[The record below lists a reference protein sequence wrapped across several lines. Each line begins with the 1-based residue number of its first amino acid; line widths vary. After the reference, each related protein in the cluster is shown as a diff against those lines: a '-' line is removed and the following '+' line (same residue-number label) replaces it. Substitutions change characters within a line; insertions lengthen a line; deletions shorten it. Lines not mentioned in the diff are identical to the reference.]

1 MAAPTEFCTF
11 CRLARFGLLARSIGS
26 RTMVDPKRCI
36 VQYRTSINV
45 HTSRCYVS
53 EAARQNV
60 ILIPQYLNRRLDQ
73 IKKAKSHGKN
83 SVPLARPGRIVISC
97 KRKEFNHYGGQTL
110 GKFDVPQLASKGWK
124 HKKSV
129 GDHFT
134 IVGYT
139 KNPALLPVPDEEDT
153 DKGKSVVREGGDRP
167 LTTFGGLP
175 LDEGIL
181 EGLHAMNMVVPT
193 KIQAAAIPAILSGK
207 NVLCAAETGS
217 GKTLCYVVPLLQSL
231 LPVVRE
237 SDADMTQREQGRP
250 LAVIVVPAR
259 ELAEQVMT
267 VLTTFNTALLKPFKM
282 QIVVGGQGIGN
293 IKKKL
298 GKQVDILVITPG
310 MLNKALHK
318 GFLGM
323 DWVRHLVLDEI
334 DTLLDDSFSDMT
346 LEAISCCQVR
356 VSEVGGVGDGTQV
369 IMAGATMPKRTAEI
383 LGEIV
388 PMESLATVTTPAL
401 HRVMPHVSQKFLRV
415 KPSSKA
421 ATVLELVKQD
431 VNVNCPVI
439 VFCNTFSTA
448 DWLSHTLREN
458 NINHSKITGKL
469 SASVRLGIFKEF
481 QDGLTD
487 VLVCTDI
494 ASRGLDTVRVQHV
507 INFDFPG
514 VVSDYIHRVGRV
526 GRVGSRVAGR
536 VTSLVCQPYEVDM
549 LWKIE
554 TAVRRQAELKGV
566 DANITRKIAKRFMDE
581 WDFPE
586 D

>member
-1 MAAPTEFCTF
+1 MAAPIEICRF
-11 CRLARFGLLARSIGS
+11 CRLARFGFLVRSIGS
-26 RTMVDPKRCI
+26 RSTIDSDKCT
-36 VQYRTSINV
+36 VQYGDSININ
-45 HTSRCYVS
+45 TQLSRYYVS

-60 ILIPQYLNRRLDQ
+60 IRIPQYLNRRLDQ
-73 IKKAKSHGKN
+73 IKKAKSLGKN
-83 SVPLARPGRIVISC
+83 SVPLARPGRIIISC
-97 KRKEFNHYGGQTL
+97 KRKEFNHYGGQSL
-110 GKFDVPQLASKGWK
+110 GKFDIPTLASQGWK

-139 KNPALLPVPDEEDT
+139 KNPALLPEEKDT
-153 DKGKSVVREGGDRP
+153 DKEKVVAGEGGDRP

-175 LDEGIL
+175 LEEGIL
-181 EGLHAMNMVVPT
+181 EGLRSMKMAVPT

-237 SDADMTQREQGRP
+237 PDTDMARRELGRP

-259 ELAEQVMT
+259 ELAEQVMK
-267 VLTTFNTALLKPFKM
+267 VLTSFNTAMLKPFQM
-282 QIVVGGQGIGN
+282 QMVVGGQGIGN

-298 GKQVDILVITPG
+298 EKCVDILVITPG
-310 MLNKALHK
+310 ALNKALHK

-323 DWVRHLVLDEI
+323 DWAQCLVLDEI
-334 DTLLDDSFSDMT
+334 DTLLDDSFSELT

-369 IMAGATMPKRTAEI
+369 IMAGATMPKRTAEV
-383 LGEIV
+383 LGEVV
-388 PMESLATVTTPAL
+388 PMESLVTVTTPAL

-415 KPSSKA
+415 KSSSKA

-431 VNVNCPVI
+431 VNEGCPVI
-439 VFCNTFSTA
+439 VFCNTFSSA

-458 NINHSKITGKL
+458 NIKHSKITGKL
-469 SASVRLGIFKEF
+469 SATVRLGIFKEF

-526 GRVGSRVAGR
+526 GRVGSRVTGK

-554 TAVRRQAELKGV
+554 TAVRRQTELKGV

>member
-1 MAAPTEFCTF
+1 MAAPLEICTF
-11 CRLARFGLLARSIGS
+11 CRLARFGVLVRSLGRTTTIDPS
-26 RTMVDPKRCI
+26 RYI
-36 VQYRTSINV
+36 VQHRDKVDINI
-45 HTSRCYVS
+45 SRCYVS

-60 ILIPQYLNRRLDQ
+60 IRIPQYLNRRLDQ
-73 IKKAKSHGKN
+73 IKKAKSLGKN

-110 GKFDVPQLASKGWK
+110 GKFDVPALASKGWK

-139 KNPALLPVPDEEDT
+139 KNPALLPVPEEEGT
-153 DKGKSVVREGGDRP
+153 DKGKTVVTEGGDKP

-175 LDEGIL
+175 LEEGIL
-181 EGLHAMNMVVPT
+181 DGLRAMNMAVPT

-231 LPVVRE
+231 LPEVRE
-237 SDADMTQREQGRP
+237 SDTDVAQREQGRP

-259 ELAEQVMT
+259 ELTDQVMT
-267 VLTTFNTALLKPFKM
+267 VLKTFNSALGKPFKL

-298 GKQVDILVITPG
+298 EKQVDILVITPG
-310 MLNKALHK
+310 VLNKALYK

-323 DWVRHLVLDEI
+323 DWVRYLVLDEI
-334 DTLLDDSFSDMT
+334 DTLLDDSFSDLT

-356 VSEVGGVGDGTQV
+356 VSDVGGVGDGTQV
-369 IMAGATMPKRTAEI
+369 IMAGATMPKRTAEV
-383 LGEIV
+383 LGEVV
-388 PMESLATVTTPAL
+388 PMESLVTVTTPAL

-421 ATVLELVKQD
+421 ATLLELVKQD
-431 VNVNCPVI
+431 VNEGCPVI
-439 VFCNTFSTA
+439 VFCNTFSSA

-458 NINHSKITGKL
+458 NIKHSKITGKL
-469 SASVRLGIFKEF
+469 SASVRVGIFKEF

-514 VVSDYIHRVGRV
+514 AVSDYIHRVGRV
-526 GRVGSRVAGR
+526 GRVGSRSTGK

-554 TAVRRQAELKGV
+554 TAVRRQAALKGV

-581 WDFPE
+581 FDFPE

>member
-1 MAAPTEFCTF
+1 MAAPLEICRF
-11 CRLARFGLLARSIGS
+11 CRLARFGFLVRSIGS
-26 RTMVDPKRCI
+26 RSTIDSNKCT
-36 VQYRTSINV
+36 VQYRDSININ
-45 HTSRCYVS
+45 TQLSRYYVS

-60 ILIPQYLNRRLDQ
+60 IRIPQYLNRRLDQ
-73 IKKAKSHGKN
+73 IKKAKSLGKN
-83 SVPLARPGRIVISC
+83 SVPLARPGRIIISC
-97 KRKEFNHYGGQTL
+97 KRKEFNHYGGQSL
-110 GKFDVPQLASKGWK
+110 GKFDIPTLASQGWK

-139 KNPALLPVPDEEDT
+139 K
-153 DKGKSVVREGGDRP
+153 
-167 LTTFGGLP
+167 TTNYFWGLP
-175 LDEGIL
+175 LEEGIL
-181 EGLHAMNMVVPT
+181 EGLCSMKMAVPT

-237 SDADMTQREQGRP
+237 PDTDMARRELGRP
-250 LAVIVVPAR
+250 LALIVVPAR
-259 ELAEQVMT
+259 ELAEQVMK
-267 VLTTFNTALLKPFKM
+267 VLTSFNTAMLKPFQLQM
-282 QIVVGGQGIGN
+282 VVGGQGIGN

-298 GKQVDILVITPG
+298 EKRVDILVITPG
-310 MLNKALHK
+310 ALNKALHK

-323 DWVRHLVLDEI
+323 DWVRYLVLDEI
-334 DTLLDDSFSDMT
+334 DTLLDDSFSELT

-369 IMAGATMPKRTAEI
+369 IMAGATMPKRTAEV
-383 LGEIV
+383 LGEVV
-388 PMESLATVTTPAL
+388 PMESLVTVTTPAL

-415 KPSSKA
+415 KSSSKA

-431 VNVNCPVI
+431 VNEGCPVI
-439 VFCNTFSTA
+439 VFCNTFSSA

-458 NINHSKITGKL
+458 NIKHSKITGKL
-469 SASVRLGIFKEF
+469 SATVRLGIFKEF

-526 GRVGSRVAGR
+526 GRVGSRVTGK

-554 TAVRRQAELKGV
+554 MAVRRQTELKGV